1 MANSNFVVHNGLT
14 VGPLTIDAATGTLN
28 TTGPIVSTSTT
39 PAVFSG
45 ANLVAAS
52 GTASTTIG
60 SGALVVVGGLGVS
73 GNINVGGSVN
83 ITGNITVTGNSV
95 SIGSTSL
102 SVVDPIINLHSPN
115 DNSPLT
121 FDDGA
126 DIGILMH
133 YYKASVGGD
142 NHAFLGL
149 ANDSGFLE
157 FYSTGSDTSNVFTG
171 TAYGT
176 IKSGEHTTSNATAA
190 TSSTTGAIRS
200 VGGIS
205 TQGNI
210 YVGSGAY
217 FANSRSISKQV
228 STVANIAPT
237 SAQVKIG
244 DQWYDSASD
253 TLYQYINDGTT
264 NGFWVDIT
272 SVPYN
277 YQANVAIAGGTLSIT
292 GNGSVGNLTVSG
304 KLSATATSALY
315 ADLAELYSADTS
327 YAPGTVVVF
336 SQGDEEITQ
345 STTDHDPSV
354 AGVISTDPAYLMNN
368 NYPIGTYQ
376 PVALTGRV
384 PCRVQGPVTKGQVL
398 VTGTEPGT
406 AIALDPAKFQPGVV
420 IGKSLEKITDNSVQT
435 IEIAVGRF

>member
-14 VGPLTIDAATGTLN
+14 VGPLTIDAATGGLT
-28 TTGPIVSTSTT
+28 TTGPINSTSST

-45 ANLVAAS
+45 ANVVVAP
-52 GTASTTIG
+52 GTASTTTTT
-60 SGALVVVGGLGVS
+60 GALVVVGGMGVS

-83 ITGNITVTGNSV
+83 IAGNISISGNSV

-121 FDDGA
+121 VDDGA

-133 YYKASVGGD
+133 YYKNGADG
-142 NHAFLGL
+142 HAAIVW
-149 ANDSGFLE
+149 ANDDGFLE
-157 FYSTGSDTSNVFTG
+157 YYAAGNDVANVFTG

-176 IKSGEHTTSNATAA
+176 IKSGEYTAA
-190 TSSTTGAIRS
+190 NSTPSTSSTTGAIRA

-205 TQGNI
+205 TQANL

-217 FANSRSISKQV
+217 FANSRTISKQV
-228 STVANIAPT
+228 TTSSTTPPAAGVT
-237 SAQVKIG
+237 KVG
-244 DQWYDSASD
+244 DQWYDTATD
-253 TLYQYINDGTT
+253 TLYQYLNDGTT
-264 NGFWVDIT
+264 NGMWVDIT

-277 YQANVAIAGGTLSIT
+277 YQANVAVAGGTLSIT

-315 ADLAELYSADTS
+315 ADLAELYAADTN
-327 YAPGTVVVF
+327 YEAGTVVIF
-336 SQGDEEITQ
+336 GGDAEVTQ
-345 STTDHDPSV
+345 STEEHDTRV
-354 AGVISTDPAYLMNN
+354 AGIISTDPAYLMNTGM
-368 NYPIGTYQ
+368 PVGTYH

-398 VTGTEPGT
+398 VTSNVPGT
-406 AIALDPAKFQPGVV
+406 A
-420 IGKSLEKITDNSVQT
+420 NSNQ
-435 IEIAVGRF
+435 A